1 MKIKAFLSKA
11 TLAVI
16 ATPLLFSTVLSQ
28 TAKAEEVWP
37 RSLYSQQHDWLAVNV
52 SGPGTYTIEAR
63 TLLNAGD
70 VDIELYDGFRE
81 TLIGEADAAGTDR
94 LTFTVNRAGT
104 YQLKYKMFA
113 CLNPF
118 GPCAVSVELSRW

>member
-1 MKIKAFLSKA
+1 MKIKTFMNKA
-11 TLAVI
+11 TLAMI
-16 ATPLLFSTVLSQ
+16 AMPLFFGTVLSQ

-52 SGPGTYTIEAR
+52 GSPGTYTIEAR
-63 TLLNAGD
+63 TFMNAGD
-70 VDIELYDGFRE
+70 VDIELYDSSRE
-81 TLIGEADAAGTDR
+81 ILIDEADVAGTDR
-94 LTFTVNRAGT
+94 LTFTVDRAGT

-118 GPCAVSVELSRW
+118 GPCAVGVDLSQ